1 MKILESSLK
10 NYGFCPSRYLS
21 PLALIWDSMLNVT
34 KVELELIP
42 DYEMCILLEKGMRGG
57 VSYISIDIAKL
68 RISI

>member
-42 DYEMCILLEKGMRGG
+42 LNMMVLLEKGMRGG

>member
-1 MKILESSLK
+1 
-10 NYGFCPSRYLS
+10 
-21 PLALIWDSMLNVT
+21 MLNVT